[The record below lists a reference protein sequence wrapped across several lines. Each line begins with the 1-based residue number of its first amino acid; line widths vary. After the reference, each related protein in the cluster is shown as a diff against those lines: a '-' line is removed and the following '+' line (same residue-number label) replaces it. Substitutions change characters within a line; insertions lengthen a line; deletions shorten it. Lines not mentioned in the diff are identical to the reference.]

1 MNEEINN
8 CKCDET
14 CNGTCGNETDH
25 DADKK
30 LAELLN
36 RPMDVSVILVELTH
50 MLYNSAIIIEQL
62 FNIND
67 KELVNNSF
75 LDDSNELVCMAD
87 KYMLV
92 LKDALNKC
100 TPEDIIRRSN
110 NQGPKLNYN
119 ELIKDEEIKNYID
132 ELEKEISHELEIE
145 IKEL

>member
-1 MNEEINN
+1 
-8 CKCDET
+8 
-14 CNGTCGNETDH
+14 
-25 DADKK
+25 
-30 LAELLN
+30 
-36 RPMDVSVILVELTH
+36 
-50 MLYNSAIIIEQL
+50 
-62 FNIND
+62 
-67 KELVNNSF
+67 
-75 LDDSNELVCMAD
+75 MAD